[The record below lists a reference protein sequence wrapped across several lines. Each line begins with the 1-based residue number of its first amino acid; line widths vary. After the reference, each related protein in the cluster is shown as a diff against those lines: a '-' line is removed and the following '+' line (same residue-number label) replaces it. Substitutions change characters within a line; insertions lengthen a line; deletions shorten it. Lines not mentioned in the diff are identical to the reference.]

1 MLLRRTL
8 SIYRVFDFNAP
19 SVHARSFFTRTP
31 VTVGIRREDP
41 KRIWER
47 RAPLTP
53 KGVKELV
60 EGGVNVEIEH
70 CDRRVFKDEE
80 YIAAGAS
87 IAHTLSNSHIILGIK
102 EPPLAEILTSGITA
116 PLNSAWANRGYV
128 KIPRTHLMFSHTVK
142 GQAYNMPLLAK
153 FVVQKGRRTPNAG
166 LIPRIVDYEM
176 LTDESGKRTVGFGWF
191 AGGTRH
197 FLSTPRP
204 HTHPTLQSIRQ
215 ALRTIGDRIAQGGIP
230 PALGPFVVGLTGNG
244 NVAHGCL
251 DILQEL
257 PIEKAEIKDLH
268 TLVKNPDTPL
278 NKIYLA
284 HAKPQDYFIRRDGQ
298 PYDRAHYY
306 AYPQSYRSTF
316 HEKIAPYLTLF
327 LNGTGWSSNFPRLM
341 TTMQLSL
348 ALDRA
353 RAFKGF
359 RFRNIGDI
367 SCDIEGGLQ
376 FLTKSTTLTAPSYK
390 ITPPPLPGVSLPEVQ
405 MMAVD
410 ILPATLPLDAS
421 VSFERAVLPF
431 VWRIV
436 AGYMRAEGVGGFL
449 GEEEWGGLEG
459 WEEEE
464 EGQDSG
470 RGRELD
476 EALEHA
482 TIARRGELMEGYR
495 SLEYELANFWKR
507 EERRVRESVH
517 QKKAEDESWKD
528 GDRAVV
534 DEIES
539 GNKDGMSGL
548 ADKNENEVKNEIHK
562 ESIRASSKLV
572 SLDGRGKPVPENRTQ
587 DSRGERREKKKKVLM
602 LGSGMVARPA
612 VEVIAKRGDVQL
624 VVVSNSLVELEKL
637 SKEFL
642 NIQYR
647 VVDVDDWEPMEAL
660 IGESDVVVSL
670 LPVPFHARVARK
682 CLQDRKHLVTA
693 SYVTPEMFAL
703 HDKAVAANVLFLNE
717 IGLDPGIDHLTALDL
732 ISRLQSDGQ
741 IIQSFTSFCGGLPA
755 PDVEH
760 TPLRYKFSWNPRGVL
775 QAALASAKFWLKGE
789 NHTIPDG
796 EVLKNVFPDV
806 PVTDEIKLEG
816 LANRS
821 SIAYREAYRLF
832 STQNRTFVRG
842 TLRYPGF
849 SSLMDSFRSLGFLN
863 AQDQIYLPNW
873 HSFVRL
879 CIAQQLGIKGE
890 ATATLPPDAITRL
903 VPSENIQDLHSA
915 LEWLGLVPTLHAAY
929 TYTKPLPP
937 LPSGAMAPINIF
949 AYLLA
954 HQLAYKPHERDMVVL
969 SHEIITRDPHTA
981 QERVYTSSLIEYGTD
996 RSSAMART
1004 VGIPVG
1010 IAALLV
1016 LDGKIELRGVARPL
1030 HESVYMPVLSG
1041 LEEFGLN
1048 MKETVRSLGKV
1059 KRTVESALKESWK
1072 REVKDVLEESVSGS
1086 EKWIKQDVQKDVQI
1100 L

>member
-1 MLLRRTL
+1 MD
-8 SIYRVFDFNAP
+8 S
-19 SVHARSFFTRTP
+19 SQSFLHC
-31 VTVGIRREDP
+31 RREDP

-191 AGGTRH
+191 AGVAGVLESLSSMAQSHLENGIATP

-257 PIEKAEIKDLH
+257 PIEKVEIKDLH

-316 HEKIAPYLTLF
+316 HEKVCCLIFPFLLF
-327 LNGTGWSSNFPRLM
+327 PFPLFY
-341 TTMQLSL
+341 TFHSAAHPLSL

-449 GEEEWGGLEG
+449 
-459 WEEEE
+459 
-464 EGQDSG
+464 
-470 RGRELD
+470 D

-495 SLEYELANFWKR
+495 SLEYGLANFWKR
-507 EERRVRESVH
+507 EERSFRE
-517 QKKAEDESWKD
+517 
-528 GDRAVV
+528 
-534 DEIES
+534 
-539 GNKDGMSGL
+539 N
-548 ADKNENEVKNEIHK
+548 
-562 ESIRASSKLV
+562 
-572 SLDGRGKPVPENRTQ
+572 GRGKPVPENRTQ

-612 VEVIAKRGDVQL
+612 VEVIARRGDVQL

-796 EVLKNVFPDV
+796 DVLKNVFPDV